1 MAIRLFYFARA
12 PWHPFYYYK
21 RPRLLRRMCHH
32 LRLPFHETLHFD
44 NGLNMPPSCCKLDYA
59 SNVPECARMCHECAS
74 ECAKFALAAIVRS
87 ACAGM
92 RACCCYNVL
101 RLFSAH
107 ALPSRA
113 LMSAAGRP
121 DGVLARQGDPG
132 SDCNGHR
139 PVCNVCGVCVV
150 YGVWFYMLHRQSSR
164 PECALEKRCYYIR
177 RPCRAGV

>member
-1 MAIRLFYFARA
+1 MCHRLRM
-12 PWHPFYYYK
+12 PFYK
-21 RPRLLRRMCHH
+21 
-32 LRLPFHETLHFD
+32 TLHFD
-44 NGLNMPPSCCKLDYA
+44 SGLNMPPSCCKLEPV

-74 ECAKFALAAIVRS
+74 ECAKSECCNCPLDVCRVHHDVLVCARDAVTKSCVCFFA
-87 ACAGM
+87 
-92 RACCCYNVL
+92 
-101 RLFSAH
+101 AH